1 VLSELLIPVSAG
13 ELLDKKAI
21 LEIKRERLKD
31 DGQRANVERELALLS
46 AIARERLGGA
56 EFAGALA
63 QLESELRAINETLW
77 DLENTVRAFERSG
90 DFSAAFVDAARS
102 IYAGNDRRASVKRKI
117 NLLLGSQLIEEK
129 SHGR

>member
-13 ELLDKKAI
+13 ELLDKKTI

-31 DGQRANVERELALLS
+31 AQQRANVERELALLS
-46 AIARERLGGA
+46 AIARDRLGQP
-56 EFAGALA
+56 EFAGALG
-63 QLESELRAINETLW
+63 QLESELRTINETLW
-77 DLENTVRAFERSG
+77 DLENTVRAFERGG
-90 DFSAAFVDAARS
+90 DFPAAFIDAARS

>member
-13 ELLDKKAI
+13 ELLDKKTI

-46 AIARERLGGA
+46 AIARERLDGP

-90 DFSAAFVDAARS
+90 DFSGEFIDAARS